1 MQALMQITT
10 NSKGEQTV
18 NASVLHSFL
27 EVKTRLDNWTNRMI
41 EYGFVEGVD
50 YQRVYKVGQTINGK
64 PKNVFE
70 DCILTLDTAKH
81 ISMIQRTE
89 KGMQARQYFIEC
101 EKKLTQVKQV
111 VQPAIAKLQQ
121 ELARKDQQIDGLQ
134 HLLRIQENRAN
145 DARQMVEI
153 VSKQGERWYE
163 HYKQTQDNSNFYR
176 DLYKQEA
183 EMCREL
189 RKKLTDVAPQADQ
202 AHAQVELPA
211 ISTGTRI
218 NRLVRQF
225 AADNADKI
233 SFEETWNWLYREFR
247 DRYHI
252 DPLRFVLKKHET
264 RIGRINEMGMLEQ
277 LLAVAESLFL
287 KAQAA

>member
-176 DLYKQEA
+176 DLYRQEA
-183 EMCREL
+183 ELCREL
-189 RKKLTDVAPQADQ
+189 RKKVLELAPVK
-202 AHAQVELPA
+202 QVHEAEAPVPDLPTTTKVRMMVDDHCKKSGSHQEAIWNELYLLMYYHHG
-211 ISTGTRI
+211 ISI
-218 NRLVRQF
+218 NRWTRPKGVSKLQEIERRGY
-225 AADNADKI
+225 ADK
-233 SFEETWNWLYREFR
+233 
-247 DRYHI
+247 
-252 DPLRFVLKKHET
+252 
-264 RIGRINEMGMLEQ
+264 
-277 LLAVAESLFL
+277 LLALAVQHFS
-287 KAQAA
+287 QSQSAA